1 MKAILM
7 IGVLV
12 VILIML
18 SGNIQEGMTE
28 LSDDIT
34 TLKGFKK
41 EPYPEKNSAVKLK
54 DLLLNMKDSE
64 ALSKIIKTY
73 GETNNEERKV
83 TPTLSLNDAI
93 DKLQYIKDNEK
104 SE

>member
-18 SGNIQEGMTE
+18 SGNQEGMTE
-28 LSDDIT
+28 LPDDIA

-41 EPYPEKNSAVKLK
+41 DPYPEKNSAVKLK

-73 GETNNEERKV
+73 GETNDEERKV
-83 TPTLSLNDAI
+83 TTTLSLNDAI

>member
-7 IGVLV
+7 IGLLV

-18 SGNIQEGMTE
+18 SGNQEGMTE
-28 LSDDIT
+28 LPDDIA
-34 TLKGFKK
+34 TLKRFKK
-41 EPYPEKNSAVKLK
+41 DPYPEKNSAVKLK

-73 GETNNEERKV
+73 GETNDEERKV
-83 TPTLSLNDAI
+83 TSTLSLNDAI